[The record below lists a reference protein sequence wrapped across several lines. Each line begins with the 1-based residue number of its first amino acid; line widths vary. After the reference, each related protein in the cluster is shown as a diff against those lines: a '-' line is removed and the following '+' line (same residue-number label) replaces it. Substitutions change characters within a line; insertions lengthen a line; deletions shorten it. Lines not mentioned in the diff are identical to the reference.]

1 MDRFAEQID
10 DLKNIENSSNT
21 NLQISR
27 VQAKIDKVDSER
39 FIVLT
44 YLSIYFAYLI
54 IESLQLMI
62 RRLRSCSRFKKN
74 ISHKKEFMDGIW
86 KMENVWLNGVSEFNV
101 AVKADTSYNIPAW
114 LIMDPYDIALV
125 KQGDPRALLL
135 PTLEVNVPT
144 KLILPS
150 GKAVVMSSKP
160 AFKYCG
166 KDVKWMTIGSPT
178 RALEVILGTDKCI
191 KVYEKFILKFL

>member
-1 MDRFAEQID
+1 MDRLAEEID
-10 DLKNIENSSNT
+10 DLKNIENSSKT

-27 VQAKIDKVDSER
+27 VQAKIDKVDSEW
-39 FIVLT
+39 FIVLI
-44 YLSIYFAYLI
+44 YLSVYFAYLI
-54 IESLQLMI
+54 IEGLQLMV
-62 RRLRSCSRFKKN
+62 RRLWSCSRFKKN
-74 ISHKKEFMDGIW
+74 IAHKTEFVDGIG
-86 KMENVWLNGVSEFNV
+86 KMENVWLNGVSEFNA
-101 AVKADTSYNIPAW
+101 AVKKDPSYNISP
-114 LIMDPYDIALV
+114 LMIVDPYDIALV

-135 PTLEVNVPT
+135 PALEVNVPT